1 MCTQLI
7 VVQMVRQRR
16 YYGYNRYSGR
26 GLGGFSGVLIIPLV
40 LWFPGPIRQN

>member
-1 MCTQLI
+1 MSTLLI

-26 GLGGFSGVLIIPLV
+26 GLSGVLGGPDHS
-40 LWFPGPIRQN
+40 PGAVVPRTIRQN